1 MNSNLRYEH
10 LKRITE
16 TQKPYRGTTDKY
28 PFADRNHHYKYFY
41 PKEVNGE
48 IEYHVGYYHKWE
60 SETMTAEEF
69 NAKKGSMD
77 SKEFKKWREK
87 EKWNTDART
96 YEPTGYY
103 EKDVKNPKVD
113 LIIRSDNTV
122 EIVTNVFHQ
131 GMRMIFSAWNYAN
144 GVFQSSVAHGGIV
157 YGRRDSR
164 GDIRIPIFKHIRFN
178 MDTMAIHESSKY
190 IATYNTVDRKKSK
203 EAMNIYQDKLNG
215 AFAFITCMDRESFN
229 QDKEEVTN
237 ELFANIE
244 TRNHYYWGK
253 EQRDNAVAI
262 AEKIFFEKPVEA
274 IYVYMKAFNVAY
286 HTSSQAQPS
295 DWINGFKKKFA
306 KHIQV
311 KHDTFTKKY
320 LTHLESFK
328 SSPWNI
334 DVKIDGK
341 MVERLT

>member
-1 MNSNLRYEH
+1 MNNELKYER

-16 TQKPYRGTTDKY
+16 TQKPWRGTTDKY
-28 PFADRNHHYKYFY
+28 PFSDRNHNYKYFY
-41 PKEVNGE
+41 PREVNGE
-48 IEYHVGYYHKWE
+48 VEYHVGYYHKWQT
-60 SETMTAEEF
+60 ETMTADEF

-103 EKDVKNPKVD
+103 EKDVKKPKVD

-122 EIVTNVFHQ
+122 EIVTDSFHQ
-131 GMRMIFSAWNYAN
+131 GMRMIFSAYHYAN
-144 GVFQSSVAHGGIV
+144 GVFQSSIAHGGIV

-164 GDIRIPIFKHIRFN
+164 GDIRIPIFKHMRFN

-190 IATYNTVDRKKSK
+190 LATYNTVDRKKSK
-203 EAMNIYQDKLNG
+203 EAMNLYQDKLNG
-215 AFAFITCMDRESFN
+215 AYAFISCMDRETFN

-237 ELFANIE
+237 ELIPNE
-244 TRNHYYWGK
+244 HHYYMSK
-253 EQRDNAVAI
+253 EQRNNALLI
-262 AEKIFFEKPVEA
+262 ADKIFNEKPVEA
-274 IYVYMKAFNVAY
+274 VYVYMKALNVGY
-286 HTSSQAQPS
+286 YTSSQAQPS

-311 KHDTFTKKY
+311 KHGAFTKKY
-320 LTHLESFK
+320 FTHLENFK

-334 DVKIDGK
+334 DITIDGK